1 MAEYTPSDDQVRTT
15 FVEGASEDAYAMSWH
30 EPYAEAY
37 DRWLAAHDARV
48 RREAAREAL
57 DGLSTWL
64 GELAEKHPARSAHV
78 PLMQGHITRYTT
90 DHYPEQEDQT

>member
-1 MAEYTPSDDQVRTT
+1 MSTDEYVPSDEQVRTT

-48 RREAAREAL
+48 RRDAL
-57 DGLSTWL
+57 TA
-64 GELAEKHPARSAHV
+64 LADHWDETVSEHAGRPLFSASGTHV
-78 PLMQGHITRYTT
+78 RHYRDT
-90 DHYPEQEDQT
+90 HYPEETP

>member
-1 MAEYTPSDDQVRTT
+1 MSTDEYTPSDEQVRTT

-48 RREAAREAL
+48 RRDAAREAVIRLRDHLAHARGYGLIGPEGL
-57 DGLSTWL
+57 DYYIRS
-64 GELAEKHPARSAHV
+64 EHPEET
-78 PLMQGHITRYTT
+78 P
-90 DHYPEQEDQT
+90 